1 MTNYREDYKKEVRF
15 TRAELLKFRP
25 IKLPKVFYD
34 STGGPFDTVPVDCWL
49 VLQNQNGTTGQC
61 PCSSRMGQFLKRI
74 VNGETRSYESWYWML
89 YWSIRNCG
97 FSSEAAVEL
106 GRLDLVFHDMMAKEK
121 NLPLH
126 RFLGADRDWTN
137 VYASG
142 CGTNL
147 TERELEKEVAS
158 FIDEGYTTFK
168 MKIAARFGTQTDKDV
183 ERVRI
188 VRSLIGENAKL
199 ALDANQLWKAEEA
212 VRFADKVKKYDIAW
226 FEEPVHSYDM
236 TELKKLAPISPIP
249 LAMGES
255 PRCYYPMES
264 YVWAGV
270 SQLQPI
276 PSNLSSVED
285 WMRTKQLAYENNL
298 ELTSGGYSHL
308 TASFIAAGREE
319 DMVEYLIPVMRPFWE
334 IMDVR
339 PQEQGGRFYLPEE
352 PGISMSPDIPG
363 LERAGMISS
372 KEYYSDR

>member
-1 MTNYREDYKKEVRF
+1 M
-15 TRAELLKFRP
+15 
-25 IKLPKVFYD
+25 
-34 STGGPFDTVPVDCWL
+34 
-49 VLQNQNGTTGQC
+49 
-61 PCSSRMGQFLKRI
+61 
-74 VNGETRSYESWYWML
+74 
-89 YWSIRNCG
+89 
-97 FSSEAAVEL
+97 EL